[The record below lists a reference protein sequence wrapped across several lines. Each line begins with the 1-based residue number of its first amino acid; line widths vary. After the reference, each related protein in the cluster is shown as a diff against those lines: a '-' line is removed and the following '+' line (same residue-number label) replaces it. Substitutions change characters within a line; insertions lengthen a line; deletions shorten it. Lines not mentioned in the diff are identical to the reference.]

1 MTVHRQRG
9 EISKLREIY
18 SLLSRSEKTHLLLL
32 FCLMLLITVI
42 EVVGV
47 GSVFPLLQILST
59 PDRFAQGAVA
69 AHFNNIGLTSTKE
82 IALFLIA
89 AFAIFL
95 VLSNLLSVFVLSE
108 STKFSWTNW
117 RNVATRAFEHYLLQP
132 YEFFLSRNS
141 ADLAKVVMQ
150 DSNYL
155 GNGILLPLLQVTS
168 KFLVIVALGLT
179 LLAFEPFTTLLL
191 LAFFISAY
199 GAFSLYSHRV
209 VRKCASISHEGW
221 TQSTRVAA
229 EALRGIKEVKTFGKE
244 DYFVREFAREVAP
257 IPSAQKSISLLGNSP
272 RYYLEATTMAFVL
285 SGLGIAIYKEVD
297 LAALIPSVG
306 LFMVAGYRML
316 PLFSQGFSSLNTLV
330 AFLATV
336 DDILADL
343 RTHRVAPANVTPA
356 SEPAVSA
363 SSLEEIALADITYSY
378 PKAAA
383 PALRKLSLTFEP
395 GKKIGLLGTSGGGK
409 STLIDVLLTL
419 LEPQSGH
426 VRMGDVLLERSNAHL
441 LRSRIGYVPQSIFLT
456 DQSILRNIAFGV
468 DEKEID
474 MEAVIRAA
482 SQSNIHEFIAS
493 LELGYQTVIGER
505 GVRLSGGQRQRLGIA
520 RALYSDPP
528 VIVFDEATSALDT
541 ETEAAVMDA
550 INYLDN
556 KTVVI
561 AAHRL
566 STLKRCD
573 VVYEVKNGRLM
584 YVGRGETL
592 FQHDA
597 LPVSLRHSL

>member
-1 MTVHRQRG
+1 MTVHRQPG
-9 EISKLREIY
+9 AISKLKQIY

-32 FCLMLLITVI
+32 LCLMLLLTLI

-59 PDRFAQGAVA
+59 PDRFTQGAIA
-69 AHFNNIGLTSTKE
+69 AYFKNIGLTSTKE
-82 IALFLIA
+82 ITLFLVA
-89 AFAIFL
+89 VFAIFL

-108 STKFSWTNW
+108 SSRFAWTNW
-117 RNVATRAFEHYLLQP
+117 RNIATRAFGHYLLQP

-150 DSNYL
+150 DSNYI
-155 GNGILLPLLQVTS
+155 GNGVLLPLLVVTA
-168 KFLVIVALGLT
+168 KLLVIVALGLT
-179 LLAFEPFTTLLL
+179 LIAFEPITTLLL
-191 LAFFISAY
+191 LAFFICAY
-199 GAFSLYSHRV
+199 GAFSLYAHKA
-209 VRKCASISHEGW
+209 VRKYASIIQQGR
-221 TQSTRVAA
+221 TQSTRVAT
-229 EALRGIKEVKTFGKE
+229 EALRGIKEVKTFGRE
-244 DYFVREFAREVAP
+244 DYFVGEFAREAAS
-257 IPSAQKSISLLGNSP
+257 IPNAEKSIYILGGSP
-272 RYYLEATTMAFVL
+272 RYYLEAVTIAFAL

-297 LAALIPSVG
+297 LAVLIPSVG
-306 LFMVAGYRML
+306 LFVVAGYRML
-316 PLFSQGFSSLNTLV
+316 PLFSQAYSSLTILV
-330 AFLATV
+330 AYLAAA
-336 DDILADL
+336 DDMLADL
-343 RTHRVAPANVTPA
+343 RAHRVAPATVVPA
-356 SEPAVSA
+356 SESAVGTSGPA
-363 SSLEEIALADITYSY
+363 EIVLADITYSY

-383 PALRKLSLTFEP
+383 PTLRKLSLTLAP
-395 GKKIGLLGTSGGGK
+395 GKKIGLLGASGGGK

-426 VRMGDVLLERSNAHL
+426 IQMGDVLIERSNAHC
-441 LRSRIGYVPQSIFLT
+441 LRSRMGYVPQSIFLT

-468 DEKEID
+468 NEKEID
-474 MEAVIRAA
+474 MKAVIRAA

-528 VIVFDEATSALDT
+528 MIVFDEATSALDT

-550 INYLDN
+550 INHLDN

-592 FQHDA
+592 SEYDA
-597 LPVSLRHSL
+597 FPVTLSRSL